1 MKIKIIDDDDLR
13 MIIVERIKNMTENE
27 IYDYCLFA
35 LKNCSSYINYDYK
48 KDIIIKAAVNEFER
62 YIKEQTKLKSLR
74 EMIFNVHAQ
83 ARMKDDLMKNYFRTI
98 GHLLAAAHVKEH
110 LEVALDY
117 WIKVA
122 NIKSAGN
129 VQEST
134 KIRLLQISGTKL

>member
-13 MIIVERIKNMTENE
+13 IVLLERIKNMTENE

-35 LKNCSSYINYDYK
+35 LENCSSYIKYDYT
-48 KDIIIKAAVNEFER
+48 KDVIIKLAVNEFER
-62 YIKEQTKLKSLR
+62 YNKEKTRLKSLR
-74 EMIFNVHAQ
+74 EMIFNIHAQ
-83 ARMKDDLMKNYFRTI
+83 ARTKDDLMKCYFRTI
-98 GHLLAAAHVKEH
+98 GHLLATAHVKQH

-122 NIKSAGN
+122 NIKSASN

-134 KIRLLQISGTKL
+134 KIRLLQISGTNL